1 MEVPQVVRAYVEKF
15 TASGLDGWLAIFA
28 PDGTYSSPN
37 VPQPT
42 LVTELKKHF
51 TDFFTGFPD
60 AMFETV
66 GLEPISNEVWVW
78 RWVGHGTNTGSF
90 RGRPATGKRI
100 AVPGC
105 DFIQIR
111 GDHVVHAEG
120 YVDRLTIL
128 IQLGL
133 ALSSAAGSTT

>member
-1 MEVPQVVRAYVEKF
+1 MEIPNVVRAYVESF
-15 TASGLDGWLAIFA
+15 TTTGLDDWLATFA

-42 LVTELKKHF
+42 LVTGLKKHF
-51 TDFFTGFPD
+51 ADFFAGFPD
-60 AMFETV
+60 VTFETV
-66 GLEPISNEVWVW
+66 GLDAISNDVWVW

-90 RGRPATGKRI
+90 RGLPATGQRI

-105 DFIQIR
+105 DFIEIR
-111 GDHVVHAEG
+111 GDHVVRAEG

-133 ALSSAAGSTT
+133 APSSAAGTAT

>member
-1 MEVPQVVRAYVEKF
+1 METPYVVRAYFDKF
-15 TASGLDGWLAIFA
+15 TATGLDTWLAIFA

-37 VPQPT
+37 VPQPM

-60 AMFETV
+60 VMFETV
-66 GLEPISNEVWVW
+66 RLDPISNDVWVW
-78 RWVGHGTNTGSF
+78 RWIGHGTNTGSF
-90 RGRPATGKRI
+90 RGLPATGKRI

-105 DFIQIR
+105 DFIEIR
-111 GDHVVHAEG
+111 GDQVVRANG

-133 ALSSAAGSTT
+133 APSSAAGSTT